1 MLNNKC
7 DDSCVL
13 DMLDKYKVVDGFIR
27 VLIEERL
34 IDIFCEDN
42 SIDENKI
49 FAIQCARRI
58 FDDYEFIP
66 SDI

>member
-1 MLNNKC
+1 MLNN
-7 DDSCVL
+7 SGVL
-13 DMLDKYKVVDGFIR
+13 SMLDKYKVIDGFVRI
-27 VLIEERL
+27 LIEEHL
-34 IDIFCEDN
+34 IDIFCDDN